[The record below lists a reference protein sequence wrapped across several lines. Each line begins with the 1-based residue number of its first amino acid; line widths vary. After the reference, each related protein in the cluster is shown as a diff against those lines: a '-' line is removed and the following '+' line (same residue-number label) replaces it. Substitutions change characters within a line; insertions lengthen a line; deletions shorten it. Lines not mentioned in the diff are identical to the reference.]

1 MRVEV
6 VGAGGVRRCDMT
18 ANKRKLEENEFDGYF
33 GVFGVG
39 GRILM
44 EMEEVEIWLCVFV
57 EF

>member
-1 MRVEV
+1 
-6 VGAGGVRRCDMT
+6 MT

-57 EF
+57 EFQRCGLLDNKM